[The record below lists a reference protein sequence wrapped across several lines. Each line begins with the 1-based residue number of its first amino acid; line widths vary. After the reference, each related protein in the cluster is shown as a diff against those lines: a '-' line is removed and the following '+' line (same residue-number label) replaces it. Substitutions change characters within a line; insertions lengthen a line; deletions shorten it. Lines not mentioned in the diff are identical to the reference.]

1 MVISKMGHRF
11 RKTNHLAIAG
21 FLLPFV
27 AAAVTGALLLIVKE
41 EFKSLRFSVPY
52 LTIIPMILVGGLV
65 SSLRSIPLIPERN
78 DKDYAYSGLTL
89 NILFLVVYIT
99 SLIYFITS
107 LPD

>member
-1 MVISKMGHRF
+1 
-11 RKTNHLAIAG
+11 
-21 FLLPFV
+21 
-27 AAAVTGALLLIVKE
+27 
-41 EFKSLRFSVPY
+41 
-52 LTIIPMILVGGLV
+52 MILVGGLV

-107 LPD
+107 LPQ